1 MRFFRK
7 LLESI
12 GEINRR
18 YAKPEIEMTFMVRIC
33 LLVLR
38 LYLIT
43 LVLLILF
50 KFAASVGK

>member
-12 GEINRR
+12 GEINRK

-38 LYLIT
+38 LYLII